1 MHHSEFIK
9 YLSDEVITPAADELR
24 SSGQIQVFEQIV
36 YWLMLAKL
44 HLTFSGEKAR
54 ATDLLA
60 EQLFKESPMWKMV
73 PEPISTVIF
82 SGLKVRTPTSMH
94 ELTSAT
100 AAACFSRIQT
110 MADRFGVDFWPV
122 CEAFAFS
129 KARMQ
134 RPSPWIDENIVESLF
149 DALGADGASTVWI
162 PFDYSGQITAEA
174 LKRKLLP
181 LRAPLSGLS
190 GSSLSTP
197 ADSARLALACASKE
211 YLLNRLDDLNLP
223 DMPSDTVRFAI
234 VCPPLGYRI
243 PELHLRLS
251 HDGSKGFPIS
261 DSHFSSCKFSR
272 LEAAAIPACVSYI
285 SERCVFLTSQSVLFG
300 AGEEQ
305 RMREMMFF
313 SGNSPSSVLALP
325 AGVFADTAIGTSI
338 LVFNSIGNKS
348 KKIKFSSLKAK
359 SDFDL
364 LKTYNWQAEI
374 AEVSDSDTSVESDG
388 ISSVVVEGSEI
399 QPPDFSWQPGRYS
412 ALLGRSEIARVDLD
426 EEFEIIR
433 PAPYAKADDLGET
446 VREIG
451 IPELG
456 VFRRIS
462 GENSKLTVLNKRTNQ
477 FYLEEND
484 IILSVKGSVG
494 KSGIFGGGDLTE
506 RAVCSSACVGLRH
519 RKGNLLSTHAF
530 FVYLQSKDFK
540 AQVEGLSSGA
550 LISSLTL
557 ANLKQVKIPQYIFE
571 ADKASELRGILS
583 KLQALEKNR
592 LEIEAQMK
600 DILENQ
606 VQI

>member
-1 MHHSEFIK
+1 MHNSEFIE
-9 YLSDEVITPAADELR
+9 YLRNDVIMPAADELR
-24 SSGQIQVFEQIV
+24 LSGETRVFEQIV

-44 HLTFSGEKAR
+44 HLVFSGEEAK
-54 ATDLLA
+54 ATDLLVA
-60 EQLFKESPMWKMV
+60 HLFEKSPIWEKV
-73 PEPISTVIF
+73 PKPISDCLHTGMQVKTTVASGEF
-82 SGLKVRTPTSMH
+82 SSV
-94 ELTSAT
+94 A
-100 AAACFSRIQT
+100 AAACLSRIQT
-110 MADRFGVDFWPV
+110 MVDKFGLDFWPV
-122 CEAFAFS
+122 CDAFAAS
-129 KARMQ
+129 KARIQ

-149 DALGADGASTVWI
+149 DALGAEGASTVWI
-162 PFDYSGQITAEA
+162 PFDFTGQITVAA
-174 LKRKLLP
+174 LKRKLNP
-181 LRAPLSGLS
+181 LRAPFSGLS
-190 GSSLSTP
+190 GGSLSAP
-197 ADSARLALACASKE
+197 VDSARLALACASKE
-211 YLLNRLDDLNLP
+211 YLLSYLEDLNLP
-223 DMPSDTVRFAI
+223 DMPASTVRFAV

-243 PELHLRLS
+243 RELRLRLS
-251 HDGSKGFPIS
+251 HHGSKGFPIS
-261 DSHFSSCKFSR
+261 DNHFSSGKFTR
-272 LEAAAIPACVSYI
+272 LEAAAIPACASYV
-285 SERCVFLTSQSVLFG
+285 SERCVFLTSQGVLFG

-313 SGNSPSSVLALP
+313 SGNSPTAVLALP
-325 AGVFADTAIGTSI
+325 AGAYPDTAIGTSI
-338 LVFNSIGNKS
+338 LVFNSIQS
-348 KKIKFSSLKAK
+348 KTGEIKFSSLKAK

-364 LKTYNWQAEI
+364 LKTYNWHAKT
-374 AEVSDSDTSVESDG
+374 AVASDKNTSSESHG

-456 VFRRIS
+456 AFRRIS
-462 GENSKLTVLNKRTNQ
+462 GENSKLSVLNKRTNQ

-530 FVYLQSKDFK
+530 FVYLQSEDFK

-557 ANLKQVKIPQYIFE
+557 ASLKQIKIPQYIFE
-571 ADKASELRGILS
+571 ADKASDLRGILS

-606 VQI
+606 VRI